1 MKKRGDGLRRKCKH
15 KLNPYVQESRTDDS
29 DVESV
34 ECKIKKLNQHKH
46 LKNNSSSEENIQNS
60 DSESDTEKSK
70 KQKEKK
76 SKDKCKPFSDTSYDT
91 ASSSNESS
99 ETDDDTSPASPS
111 KKKRHVF
118 CHKKPKIEDIL
129 QKKALK
135 PKRRKSLNLK
145 WRLPCLIGHR

>member
-1 MKKRGDGLRRKCKH
+1 M
-15 KLNPYVQESRTDDS
+15 NPYVQESSTDDS

-34 ECKIKKLNQHKH
+34 ECKIKKLKQHKC

-70 KQKEKK
+70 KQKKKK
-76 SKDKCKPFSDTSYDT
+76 SKDKRKPSSDTSYDT
-91 ASSSNESS
+91 ASSSSESS

-129 QKKALK
+129 QNKGIKAKKKIK
-135 PKRRKSLNLK
+135 PEPKVEVAMSD
-145 WRLPCLIGHR
+145 WTLIIDYVK